1 MTRLHLAVEKGD
13 MSTVKYLVDRGDDVN
28 IRDNNGV
35 CLSRSV
41 YVKSLVQRLDTCI
54 HTKNCSL
61 RNKSIRI
68 SVIQLESSDNREK
81 LL

>member
-13 MSTVKYLVDRGDDVN
+13 MNTVKYLVDRGDDVN

-41 YVKSLVQRLDTCI
+41 YVKSLVQRLDTY
-54 HTKNCSL
+54 TQKSCSL
-61 RNKSIRI
+61 RNKSMRV
-68 SVIQLESSDNREK
+68 SGIQLESSDNRES

>member
-13 MSTVKYLVDRGDDVN
+13 MNAVKYLVDRGDDVN

-41 YVKSLVQRLDTCI
+41 YVKSLVQRLDTY
-54 HTKNCSL
+54 TQKSCSL
-61 RNKSIRI
+61 RNKSMRV
-68 SVIQLESSDNREK
+68 SGIQLESSDNRES